1 MIKTINFGL
10 LHLPI
15 SLFTKTFTNQGGI
28 SFRCNAYFL
37 AQRLFTTVK
46 LFVFFLIAAFH
57 SLNYL
62 MVGQSLY

>member
-15 SLFTKTFTNQGGI
+15 SRFTKTFTNQGGI

-46 LFVFFLIAAFH
+46 LFVFNCCIPLP
-57 SLNYL
+57 
-62 MVGQSLY
+62 